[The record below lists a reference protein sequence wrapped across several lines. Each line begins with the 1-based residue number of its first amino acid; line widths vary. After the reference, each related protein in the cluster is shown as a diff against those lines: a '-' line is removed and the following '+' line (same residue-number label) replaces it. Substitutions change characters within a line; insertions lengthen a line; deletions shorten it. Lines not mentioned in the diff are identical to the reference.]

1 MVLKMKNSNIKGVY
15 RFLGQGGHKKTIY
28 RRNCLKSGLR
38 QFAGGLVKKREED
51 ILEGVGRV
59 DTPMLTMT

>member
-15 RFLGQGGHKKTIY
+15 RFLGEGGHKKTIY
-28 RRNCLKSGLR
+28 RRNCLKSGLG
-38 QFAGGLVKKREED
+38 QFAGGLVREED